1 MIRSLYPATWCAT
14 AAILCCSTIGVSQT
28 PQRRPTTPLPSPA
41 TQSAALTSGPTT
53 PSAGSDI
60 ERLKIWNSA
69 EMVGAREWVRDHS
82 RRSVRFTPQD
92 ADAYLAR
99 LRQLSPQQMQ
109 QWLQRYHARQAN
121 ITRSQEVARAARQMS
136 ISRARA
142 WQQEVQRTYANL
154 KIGQAQAA
162 LMAQDQYQTQSML
175 GGARAAGIEAE
186 RAAVVANRLD
196 NDYSWLWKP
205 NYYTQRAAAISLPG
219 NLPAGD
225 PRNFIRGDVPGPG
238 DGVGVQEVNARGD
251 GVGPEAAADVRR

>member
-1 MIRSLYPATWCAT
+1 
-14 AAILCCSTIGVSQT
+14 
-28 PQRRPTTPLPSPA
+28 
-41 TQSAALTSGPTT
+41 
-53 PSAGSDI
+53 
-60 ERLKIWNSA
+60 
-69 EMVGAREWVRDHS
+69 MVKAREWVREHS

-99 LRQLSPQQMQ
+99 LRQMPPQQMQ
-109 QWLQRYHARQAN
+109 QWLTRYQARQAN
-121 ITRSQEVARAARQMS
+121 IARSQEVANAARQMS

-142 WQQEVQRTYANL
+142 WHQQVQQAYANMNL
-154 KIGQAQAA
+154 GREQAA
-162 LMAQDQYQTQSML
+162 LMARDQIQTQNAL
-175 GGARAAGIEAE
+175 GGVRAAGIAGE

-196 NDYSWLWKP
+196 NDYSWLWEP

-219 NLPAGD
+219 DLPPGD

>member
-1 MIRSLYPATWCAT
+1 
-14 AAILCCSTIGVSQT
+14 
-28 PQRRPTTPLPSPA
+28 
-41 TQSAALTSGPTT
+41 
-53 PSAGSDI
+53 
-60 ERLKIWNSA
+60 
-69 EMVGAREWVRDHS
+69 MVEAREWVRDHS

-99 LRQLSPQQMQ
+99 LRQMSPQQMQ

-121 ITRSQEVARAARQMS
+121 ISRSQEVARAARQMS

-142 WQQEVQRTYANL
+142 WQQEVQRTYANM

-162 LMAQDQYQTQSML
+162 LMAGDQYQAQSAL

-205 NYYTQRAAAISLPG
+205 NYYSQRAAAISLPG

>member
-1 MIRSLYPATWCAT
+1 MIEARS
-14 AAILCCSTIGVSQT
+14 
-28 PQRRPTTPLPSPA
+28 
-41 TQSAALTSGPTT
+41 
-53 PSAGSDI
+53 
-60 ERLKIWNSA
+60 
-69 EMVGAREWVRDHS
+69 WVRDHS

-99 LRQLSPQQMQ
+99 LQQLSPQQMQ
-109 QWLQRYHARQAN
+109 QWLGRYRARQAN
-121 ITRSQEVARAARQMS
+121 LSRSQEVAKAARQLS

-142 WQQEVQRTYANL
+142 WQQQVQRTYANMN
-154 KIGQAQAA
+154 IGKAQAA
-162 LMAQDQYQTQSML
+162 LMAQDQYQAQSTL
-175 GGARAAGIEAE
+175 GGARAAGIAAE

-196 NDYSWLWKP
+196 NDYSWLWEP

-219 NLPAGD
+219 DLPRGD